1 MTIIFKSMFRPR
13 AFAAYSAFWIALSC
27 LLAVRSIMNHSLLG
41 DPLSYTQALLSAAAT
56 SVFWMITLPGIAVL
70 AERFPLSTEAWQK
83 NLSLHTV
90 FALSFILTYV
100 IWRTALHVAVEPM
113 RRLEG
118 PVERVFQIYLFGSM
132 GRSLLL
138 YVGVVALVHA
148 WQHYQDFKAERELS
162 SKLQEQVAE
171 LLRDDDSPANTS
183 AYAERFILKE
193 RGRVF
198 AVRVSDLDWIEAS
211 GNYVTLH
218 VGGKCHL
225 LRETMRSMEQKLDSS
240 RFLRVHRS
248 AIVHLSRIREVRA
261 LGAGRYA
268 AVLLTGTQVPLGQP
282 GVERLERLLAQPQ
295 DLSPSKI
302 RA

>member
-1 MTIIFKSMFRPR
+1 
-13 AFAAYSAFWIALSC
+13 
-27 LLAVRSIMNHSLLG
+27 MNHSLLG

-56 SVFWMITLPGIAVL
+56 SFFWMITLPAIAVL
-70 AERFPLSTEAWQK
+70 AERFPLSSEAWPK
-83 NLSLHTV
+83 NLSLHTL

-100 IWRTALHVAVEPM
+100 IWRTGLHVAFEPM

-138 YVGVVALVHA
+138 YVGVFALVHA
-148 WQHYQDFKAERELS
+148 WRHYQNFKAERELS
-162 SKLQEQVAE
+162 SKLQEQLAE
-171 LLRDDDSPANTS
+171 LLREDNSHSSTS
-183 AYAERFILKE
+183 VYAERFILKE

-198 AVRVSDLDWIEAS
+198 AVRVNDLDWIEAS

-218 VGGKCHL
+218 AGERSHL

-248 AIVHLSRIREVRA
+248 AIVQLSRIREVRA

-282 GVERLERLLAQPQ
+282 GVEHLEHLLAHSP
-295 DLSPSKI
+295 DLSPSRI

>member
-1 MTIIFKSMFRPR
+1 MTNIFKSMLRLRP
-13 AFAAYSAFWIALSC
+13 FAAYSAFWIALSY
-27 LLAVRSIMNHSLLG
+27 LLAVRSILNHSLLG

-56 SVFWMITLPGIAVL
+56 SFFWMITLPAIAML
-70 AERFPLSTEAWQK
+70 ADRFPLTNSAWPK
-83 NLSLHTV
+83 NLSLQTL
-90 FALSFILTYV
+90 FALTFILTYV
-100 IWRTALHVAVEPM
+100 IWRTGLHVAVEPM

-138 YVGVVALVHA
+138 YVGVLAVVHA
-148 WQHYQDFKAERELS
+148 WRQYQNFKAERELS
-162 SKLQEQVAE
+162 SKLQEQLAE
-171 LLRDDDSPANTS
+171 ILRDENQQSTPS

-198 AVRVSDLDWIEAS
+198 TVRVNDVDWIEAS

-218 VGGKCHL
+218 AGEKSHL

-248 AIVHLSRIREVRA
+248 AIVQLSRIREVRV

-268 AVLLTGTQVPLGQP
+268 VVLLSGTQVPLGQP
-282 GVERLERLLAQPQ
+282 GVERMEHLLARPA

>member
-1 MTIIFKSMFRPR
+1 MTILSKPMLRHR
-13 AFAAYSAFWIALSC
+13 AFVAYSAFWIALSC

-138 YVGVVALVHA
+138 YDGVVALVHA
-148 WQHYQDFKAERELS
+148 WQHYQDF
-162 SKLQEQVAE
+162 
-171 LLRDDDSPANTS
+171 
-183 AYAERFILKE
+183 
-193 RGRVF
+193 
-198 AVRVSDLDWIEAS
+198 
-211 GNYVTLH
+211 
-218 VGGKCHL
+218 
-225 LRETMRSMEQKLDSS
+225 
-240 RFLRVHRS
+240 
-248 AIVHLSRIREVRA
+248 
-261 LGAGRYA
+261 
-268 AVLLTGTQVPLGQP
+268 
-282 GVERLERLLAQPQ
+282 
-295 DLSPSKI
+295 
-302 RA
+302 